1 MCRMMGQLRNIA
13 FPRMEDATFHSIALI
28 PSNFLRFGST
38 LRIAIGHCR
47 SPSSTI
53 LLWSGFPYMTSS
65 SSAGR
70 LVSLCTSWHPKGGH
84 TIRNDDGLCHQ
95 CGLLSLSKTKN
106 KQGGEQK
113 SRYLHVTDLVV
124 ANVQHFEIGAFFQTV
139 EAANVIVR
147 EP

>member
-1 MCRMMGQLRNIA
+1 MMACVISA
-13 FPRMEDATFHSIALI
+13 DSC
-28 PSNFLRFGST
+28 
-38 LRIAIGHCR
+38 HCQ
-47 SPSSTI
+47 
-53 LLWSGFPYMTSS
+53 
-65 SSAGR
+65 
-70 LVSLCTSWHPKGGH
+70 K
-84 TIRNDDGLCHQ
+84 Q
-95 CGLLSLSKTKN
+95 KTKN